1 MYLQNVVQKLY
12 IGEERGSLC
21 STMQSFF
28 FLYFFLS
35 LFLWLHK
42 LRHQSCKHFVQ
53 WTDFSSQLSHH
64 PLSLC
69 SHFCS
74 TYQLHSN
81 VIQFKAIFIEDWF
94 EHIAD
99 CTIRLGLHS
108 NWLPVRK
115 IHPKQ
120 DPPLN
125 HHLFWPQR
133 WNIFPQI
140 KRLKK

>member
-28 FLYFFLS
+28 FS
-35 LFLWLHK
+35 LF
-42 LRHQSCKHFVQ
+42 
-53 WTDFSSQLSHH
+53 FSKSF
-64 PLSLC
+64 SLITQIATSELQTFCPMNWFLLTIVTSPTFSC